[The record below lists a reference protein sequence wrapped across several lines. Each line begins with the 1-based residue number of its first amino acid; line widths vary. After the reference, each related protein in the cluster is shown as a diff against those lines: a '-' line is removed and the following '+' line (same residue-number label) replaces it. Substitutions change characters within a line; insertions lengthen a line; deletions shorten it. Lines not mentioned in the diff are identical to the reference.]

1 MGKTIIKVNEKDLNA
16 HEVALL
22 RAKKALGEKC
32 VCCILI
38 SCSETTNDREMQVEM
53 HFDGDESLAAFL
65 LESANQVFD
74 EKFSERESK

>member
-1 MGKTIIKVNEKDLNA
+1 MSKAIVRVNEKDLNA

-22 RAKKALGEKC
+22 RAKKELGEKC

-38 SCSETTNDREMQVEM
+38 SCSETANDREMQVEM

-74 EKFSERESK
+74 KKFSERESK